1 MTSTKK
7 DPVLVVLQL
16 SGGND
21 FMNTLVPFTNP
32 LYFDN
37 RPNVKIA
44 EDQVL
49 PINDHLGFNPNM
61 PEFKKLYDEGK
72 VAVIQGI
79 GYPNPNLSHFRSM
92 DIWHTCEPEKL
103 SDEGWVGRAIR
114 DLDPK
119 KENVLTG
126 VNFGRGL
133 PRSMA
138 APGVPVASVGNLETY
153 GVLTSIEVEDERK
166 EALDIFARMY
176 SPAMGHGPVVDYLSQ
191 TGMDAL
197 TGADILA
204 TAPAKYSSTVEYG
217 PSSMSQYM
225 RNIAQVHCAGLG
237 TRILYT
243 TAPYNSFDTHATQN
257 SAHASLCVNVSRTI
271 SDFYEDLKE
280 QNANENVVML
290 VFTEFG
296 RRVHDNGSGTDHG
309 SGGAAFVVG
318 DAVKGGLYGEYPS
331 LEADKQLDGN
341 LQFNNDFRG
350 LYATLLEDWLGLD
363 SKPIVNGSFE
373 KMDFLSKV

>member
-21 FMNTLVPFTNP
+21 FMNSIIPYTNP
-32 LYFDN
+32 LYYEN
-37 RPNVKIA
+37 RPNVVIPQ
-44 EDQVL
+44 DQVL
-49 PINDHLGFNPNM
+49 PINDELAFNPNLA
-61 PEFKKLYDEGK
+61 PLKELYDLGK
-72 VAVIQGI
+72 VAIIQGV

-103 SDEGWVGRAIR
+103 ADEGWVGRAIR
-114 DLDPK
+114 DIDPN

-153 GVLTSIEVEDERK
+153 GVLTSIEVEQERAQ
-166 EALDIFARMY
+166 ALDIFSRMY
-176 SPAMGHGPVVDYLSQ
+176 SPVMGRGPVLEYLTQ

-204 TAPAKYSSTVEYG
+204 TAPEKYHSTVEYG
-217 PSSMSQYM
+217 PSSTAQYM
-225 RNIAQVHCAGLG
+225 RNIAQVHMADLG
-237 TRILYT
+237 TRFLYT
-243 TAPYNSFDTHATQN
+243 TAPYNSFDTHATQM
-257 SAHASLCVNVSRTI
+257 SAHASLCTMIGQTI
-271 SDFYEDLKE
+271 HDFYSDLKE
-280 QNANENVVML
+280 NNAGDNVVLL

-309 SGGAAFVVG
+309 SGGAAFVIG
-318 DAVKGGLYGEYPS
+318 DRVKGGLYGEYPS
-331 LEADKQLDGN
+331 LEQNKLLEGN
-341 LQFNNDFRG
+341 LHFNNDFRG
-350 LYATLLEDWLGLD
+350 LYATLVEDWMGLD
-363 SKPIVNGSFE
+363 AQPIVNGSFE
-373 KMDFLSKV
+373 KMDFIAKD